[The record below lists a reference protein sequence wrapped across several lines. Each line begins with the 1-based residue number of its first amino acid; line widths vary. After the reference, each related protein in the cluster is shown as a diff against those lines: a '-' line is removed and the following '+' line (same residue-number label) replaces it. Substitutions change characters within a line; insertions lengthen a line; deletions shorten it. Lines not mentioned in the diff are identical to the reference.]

1 MERIILDSTGA
12 CIAIVPCELEDSTFA
27 EELEETPG
35 IEDELAGTTE
45 EEEELP
51 EIAEEE
57 LCGMLEEELTGASE
71 ELDAG
76 TSCFATPAAANS
88 GA

>member
-1 MERIILDSTGA
+1 M
-12 CIAIVPCELEDSTFA
+12 PCELEDSTFA

-45 EEEELP
+45 DEELP

-57 LCGMLEEELTGASE
+57 LCGTLEDELAGTSE
-71 ELDAG
+71 ELEAG
-76 TSCFATPAAANS
+76 ESCFATPAAANS

>member
-1 MERIILDSTGA
+1 ML
-12 CIAIVPCELEDSTFA
+12 A

-35 IEDELAGTTE
+35 IEDELAGIS

-57 LCGMLEEELTGASE
+57 LCGTLDDELAGTSE
-71 ELDAG
+71 ELEAG
-76 TSCFATPAAANS
+76 TSCLATPAAANS

>member
-1 MERIILDSTGA
+1 ML
-12 CIAIVPCELEDSTFA
+12 A

-35 IEDELAGTTE
+35 IEELLAGIS

-57 LCGMLEEELTGASE
+57 LCGTLEDELAGTSE
-71 ELDAG
+71 ELEAG
-76 TSCFATPAAANS
+76 VSCFATPAAANS

>member
-1 MERIILDSTGA
+1 M
-12 CIAIVPCELEDSTFA
+12 PCELEDSTFA

-35 IEDELAGTTE
+35 IEDELAGIS

-51 EIAEEE
+51 EIAEELLATSEEE
-57 LCGMLEEELTGASE
+57 LCGTLEEELVAVSE

-76 TSCFATPAAANS
+76 TSCLATPAAANS

>member
-1 MERIILDSTGA
+1 ML
-12 CIAIVPCELEDSTFA
+12 A
-27 EELEETPG
+27 EELEETLG
-35 IEDELAGTTE
+35 IEDELAGIS

-57 LCGMLEEELTGASE
+57 LCGTLEDELAGTSE
-71 ELDAG
+71 ELEAG
-76 TSCFATPAAANS
+76 VSCFATPATANS

>member
-1 MERIILDSTGA
+1 ML
-12 CIAIVPCELEDSTFA
+12 A
-27 EELEETPG
+27 EELEETSG
-35 IEDELAGTTE
+35 IEDELAGIS

-57 LCGMLEEELTGASE
+57 LCGALEEELVAVSE

-76 TSCFATPAAANS
+76 TSCLATPAAANS